1 MQNRRQV
8 RKVRI
13 LQPSALSDRE
23 AYLDQSAGL
32 VYYGPSG
39 GHGAIPTEGPLDPR
53 MFEGALPALS
63 LEIVADDQPA
73 EKVREIGTI
82 EQPEPKVR
90 EIGFGA
96 DYPEVDPRL
105 LNFKDWRD
113 SDLLFA
119 SQQVNEVTP
128 FIQALRA
135 EIAARGLAEAS
146 A

>member
-39 GHGAIPTEGPLDPR
+39 GHGAIPEQGPLDPR

-73 EKVREIGTI
+73 KCREIGTI

-90 EIGFGA
+90 EIGLG
-96 DYPEVDPRL
+96 DGYPEVSPEQI
-105 LNFKDWRD
+105 NFSSWRTE
-113 SDLLFA
+113 DLQFA
-119 SQQVNEVTP
+119 SQEAQTITP
-128 FIQALRA
+128 FIIALRA
-135 EIAARGLAEAS
+135 ELAAREKAAVS